1 MPLFNSLIH
10 HIPKECFSPLKH
22 STSAWASRT
31 RGRSRA
37 RSTTDQK
44 PDQDQ
49 ELVAFHKSF
58 RFIPEA
64 VCFKS
69 SVPLLYSP
77 EQHRQRCPLHPWTFP
92 SRECMGVL
100 SRPRKSKA
108 GWTVTM
114 VIHRSH
120 SKPEAPERP
129 LVTWSRSFDMVGRL
143 HGQACQM
150 AQQRTQW
157 GVRALDCSPSILRS
171 YRIYRTPARWAVAF
185 EKILALLAHCW
196 PSPFGLGHQLHH
208 QTEAFQTC
216 YALR

>member
-1 MPLFNSLIH
+1 MPLFILWYIY
-10 HIPKECFSPLKH
+10 IPKECFSPLKH
-22 STSAWASRT
+22 STSV
-31 RGRSRA
+31 RA
-37 RSTTDQK
+37 CWRRKIKSKIKSQDPDQK
-44 PDQDQ
+44 
-49 ELVAFHKSF
+49 LVAFHKSF

-108 GWTVTM
+108 GWTVTR
-114 VIHRSH
+114 VSPRSH
-120 SKPEAPERP
+120 STLEAPERP

-157 GVRALDCSPSILRS
+157 GVRHSIAHHRS
-171 YRIYRTPARWAVAF
+171 YGATAFTGRQPVRAVAF